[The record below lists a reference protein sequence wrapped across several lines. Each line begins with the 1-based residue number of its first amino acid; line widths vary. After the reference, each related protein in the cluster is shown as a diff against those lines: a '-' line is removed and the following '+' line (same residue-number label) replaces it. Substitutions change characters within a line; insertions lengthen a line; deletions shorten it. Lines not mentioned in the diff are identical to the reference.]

1 MVLNFIIK
9 TSLNFLPFTH
19 LFTELFL
26 PDTSVSWLMLVP
38 SRPTRTPKLWQKREW
53 NTEMKTVHSS
63 RLLIVICGTPLLC
76 LYLYFNTIYIIII
89 YKHRYQ
95 LTACKPLAIEN
106 RKHHNGRQS
115 NLHYW
120 VKQQTEDKENSTAL
134 ICKLCFKTKKNEFA
148 LVWIPEPFE
157 NQGLLPLD
165 NKAASVFREDL
176 TLIFKVLLSGPG
188 LTT

>member
-1 MVLNFIIK
+1 MFKWIAASINTYLAQYKAMRGHSRLLCSQTVILNVNYGFEFHNK

-19 LFTELFL
+19 LFTQLFL

-63 RLLIVICGTPLLC
+63 RLQIVICGTPLLC

-95 LTACKPLAIEN
+95 LTACKPLAIDN

-120 VKQQTEDKENSTAL
+120 VKQQT
-134 ICKLCFKTKKNEFA
+134 
-148 LVWIPEPFE
+148 
-157 NQGLLPLD
+157 
-165 NKAASVFREDL
+165 
-176 TLIFKVLLSGPG
+176 
-188 LTT
+188 